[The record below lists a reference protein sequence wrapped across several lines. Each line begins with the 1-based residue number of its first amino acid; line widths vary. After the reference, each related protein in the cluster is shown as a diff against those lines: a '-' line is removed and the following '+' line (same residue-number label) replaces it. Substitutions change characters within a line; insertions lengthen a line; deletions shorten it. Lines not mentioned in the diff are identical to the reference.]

1 MESEQRKK
9 GGCGGLLIVFIG
21 IIAVAFLVVQRVT
34 LKEEI
39 QLYGQWQMT
48 DESWEAEL
56 KYRESWEDGFD
67 NCFYKC
73 VSFSGPNAASP
84 LKARFVAFDN
94 GLKPPYER
102 ISGTFTYYDNDKI
115 YCLALMAT
123 DIDVKYERVG
133 GGAEIEWVDFNTIV
147 VRGSTFQVRSDGN
160 NLQTRT
166 YRRISAQTSGE

>member
-1 MESEQRKK
+1 MESEQKKK

-56 KYRESWEDGFD
+56 KYRESCKNGFRK
-67 NCFYKC
+67 CFYKC

-123 DIDVKYERVG
+123 DIDVAYEPVG
-133 GGAEIEWVDFNTIV
+133 KGAEIVWVDFNTIV
-147 VRGSTFQVRSDGN
+147 VQGGYFE
-160 NLQTRT
+160 TRT
-166 YRRISAQTSGE
+166 YRRVSAQTSAE